1 MTSDKRTC
9 GQWTVDNRK
18 TMRLS
23 GNRVA
28 GLGAILAIL
37 AILIHGVRDDI
48 DNHGFRYSERVI
60 AATPTEIEAMARRVS
75 VLISPNL
82 TQKGDKLVVAGQKT
96 GSGVLVA
103 RSGNTYYVLTALHVV
118 SKTGGF
124 HAISTADGAVYYVD
138 ATANSPD
145 IIPLGKL
152 AGTLGEKIT
161 GLDLAL
167 LKFTSQTPYEV
178 ARIAPLESAT
188 NEPVFISG
196 WPNPDDL
203 RLTVRQRRFAP
214 GNLAEIV
221 TPPIAD
227 GGYSLLYTSETSDG
241 MSGGPIFNANGELI
255 GIHGRGRGIE
265 NNCSTPEISAN
276 HSCGIPISL
285 FLNSAQIQAAQ
296 IPFNAAPVTIVTTP
310 SPVPTAS
317 PEPATTETVY
327 YIDPQRGANKAS
339 AGKTPDN
346 PFQSITYALQGAQ
359 PGTIIN
365 LAPGLYSSK
374 EQFPIKI
381 PTGVIIQGDESN
393 QGQAIII
400 SGGGWEMTR
409 NAGRQNL
416 AIVAGDRAEIKGVTI
431 TNPQGT
437 GIWIENSNPIIR
449 NNSFTKSQREG
460 ILITGMAAPVIENN
474 KFHDN
479 QANGIAIIGQSAGN
493 IHQNQ
498 FYNNGFALVMGGA
511 SNPTI
516 AANHLLGNR
525 IGIIIID
532 SSQPVLQDNIIENN
546 SQYGI
551 LIQPQAELPDIQ
563 NNLFRAN
570 KISNTLIAETNPTN
584 LTLPASLPRF
594 PFSCIQYDR
603 GWATFAQNGSN
614 SIPQPL
620 LIWNESQLLPPQTR
634 CQDVTT
640 KLNGIITVNGNRL
653 EDMLLTTGELNNS
666 NAICFVRDIQEKCEP
681 ENLILNVMGNHGEA
695 LKNIFIV
702 QPPANSIQK
711 IGGETIAPLQP
722 LAQILQPEPG
732 LWFVK

>member
-1 MTSDKRTC
+1 M
-9 GQWTVDNRK
+9 
-18 TMRLS
+18 
-23 GNRVA
+23 
-28 GLGAILAIL
+28 
-37 AILIHGVRDDI
+37 
-48 DNHGFRYSERVI
+48 
-60 AATPTEIEAMARRVS
+60 AATPAEIEAMARRVS

-124 HAISTADGAVYYVD
+124 HAIATDDGAVYYID
-138 ATANSPD
+138 ARANSPD
-145 IIPLGKL
+145 MIPLGNQ
-152 AGTLGEKIT
+152 AGALGEKIS

-167 LKFTSQTPYEV
+167 LKFTSATPHEV
-178 ARIAPLESAT
+178 ARIARGAVAT

-196 WPNPDDL
+196 LPNPDDL
-203 RLTVRQRRFAP
+203 RITVRQRRFSP
-214 GNLAEIV
+214 GNIAEIV
-221 TPPIAD
+221 NPPIAD
-227 GGYSLLYTSETSDG
+227 GGYSLLYTSETGDG
-241 MSGGPIFNANGELI
+241 MSGGPLFNANGELI

-265 NNCSTPEISAN
+265 NNCSTPEVSAN

-285 FLNSAQIQAAQ
+285 FLNSPQIQAAQ
-296 IPFNAAPVTIVTTP
+296 IPFNSAPVEIVTA
-310 SPVPTAS
+310 AS
-317 PEPATTETVY
+317 PTPLPSATPAPTTTATVY

-346 PFQSITYALQGAQ
+346 PFQSISYALQGAQ

-365 LAPGLYSSK
+365 LAPGLYNTK
-374 EQFPIKI
+374 EQFPIKVK
-381 PTGVIIQGDESN
+381 PGVILQGDESN

-409 NAGRQNL
+409 NLGRQNL

-449 NNSFTKSQREG
+449 NNTFTKSQREG

-479 QANGIAIIGQSAGN
+479 PANGIAMIGEGAAN

-498 FYNNGFALVMGGA
+498 FYNNGLALVIGA
-511 SNPTI
+511 TANPTI
-516 AANHLLGNR
+516 AGNHLLGNR
-525 IGIIIID
+525 IGIIILDNSRPI
-532 SSQPVLQDNIIENN
+532 LEDNIIENN

-551 LIQPQAELPDIQ
+551 LIQPQAQLPDIE

-570 KISNTLIAETNPTN
+570 KISNTLIAETNPHN
-584 LTLPASLPRF
+584 LSLPASLPRF
-594 PFSCIQYDR
+594 PFTCIQYDR
-603 GWATFAQNGSN
+603 GWATFAQNGNN
-614 SIPQPL
+614 SIPQPV

-634 CQDVTT
+634 CEDVTT
-640 KLNGIITVNGNRL
+640 KLNGIITVNGNSI

-666 NAICFVRDIQEKCEP
+666 NAICFVRDVQEKCQP
-681 ENLILNVMGNHGEA
+681 ENLLLNVIGNHAEA
-695 LKNIFIV
+695 LKNILIV

-722 LAQILQPEPG
+722 LAQILQPEAG

>member
-1 MTSDKRTC
+1 MGTMMLSSRRLAHIAAALVGLVVYSDGWR
-9 GQWTVDNRK
+9 DY
-18 TMRLS
+18 
-23 GNRVA
+23 
-28 GLGAILAIL
+28 IYH
-37 AILIHGVRDDI
+37 HGVRDTA
-48 DNHGFRYSERVI
+48 RVI

-82 TQKGDKLVVAGQKT
+82 TQRGDKLVVAGQKT

-103 RSGNTYYVLTALHVV
+103 RSGNIYYVLTALHVV

-124 HAISTADGAVYYVD
+124 HAIATEDGAVYYVD
-138 ATANSPD
+138 ARANSPD
-145 IIPLGKL
+145 IIPLGNQ
-152 AGTLGEKIT
+152 AGALGEKIS

-167 LKFTSQTPYEV
+167 LKFTSETPHEV
-178 ARIAPLESAT
+178 ARIARVEATT
-188 NEPVFISG
+188 NEPVFITG
-196 WPNPDDL
+196 LPNPEDL
-203 RLTVRQRRFAP
+203 RITLRQRRFAP
-214 GNLAEIV
+214 GTLAQIV
-221 TPPIAD
+221 NPPIAD

-241 MSGGPIFNANGELI
+241 MSGGPIFNGNGELI

-276 HSCGIPISL
+276 HSCGIPISF
-285 FLNSAQIQAAQ
+285 FLNSPQIQAAQ
-296 IPFNAAPVTIVTTP
+296 ISFNSAPVTIVTTP
-310 SPVPTAS
+310 SPVPTSS
-317 PEPATTETVY
+317 PEPATTEAVY

-365 LAPGLYSSK
+365 LAPGLYSNK

-381 PTGVIIQGDESN
+381 KPGVILQGDESN

-437 GIWIENSNPIIR
+437 GIWVENSNPIIR
-449 NNSFTKSQREG
+449 NNTFTKSQREG
-460 ILITGMAAPVIENN
+460 IFITGMAAPVIENN
-474 KFHDN
+474 KFQDN
-479 QANGIAIIGQSAGN
+479 PANGIAIIGQGAGN

-498 FYNNGFALVMGGA
+498 FYNNGFALVLGGSA
-511 SNPTI
+511 TPTI

-532 SSQPVLQDNIIENN
+532 SSRPRLQDNIIENH

-551 LIQPQAELPDIQ
+551 LIQPQAQLPDIQ

-570 KISNTLIAETNPTN
+570 KLSNTLIAETNPHN
-584 LTLPASLPRF
+584 LSLPASLPRF
-594 PFSCIQYDR
+594 PFTCIQYDR
-603 GWATFAQNGSN
+603 GWATFAQNGNN

-640 KLNGIITVNGNRL
+640 KLNGIITVNGNHI

-666 NAICFVRDIQEKCEP
+666 NAICFVRNIQEKCQP
-681 ENLILNVMGNHGEA
+681 ENLLLNVMGNHAEA

-702 QPPANSIQK
+702 QPPANTIQK